1 MSIELAVIGG
11 TGVYA
16 LGELADVESHQP
28 VTPYGAPS
36 GPIRV
41 GTFAGKRVAFLAR
54 HGEGHSLPPH
64 KINYRA
70 NLAALKAIGATRVLA
85 MNTVGGITANCGPR
99 VLACPDQLI
108 DYTWGRISTLCE
120 EPGTEVLHVDFG
132 DPYTP
137 SLRAEVIA
145 AAKRAGV
152 AVVDG
157 GCYGATQGPRLET
170 RSEIARMRR
179 DGCDL
184 VGMTGMPEAGLAR
197 ELGLDYA
204 CLAIVANWAAGAGP
218 DVDEVITLQDVLDN
232 VAAAMDGVPRLL
244 RAMLAGD
251 GSAPVFE
258 DDEVEAVVAE
268 VAAEGVAVGGEE
280 GPSS

>member
-1 MSIELAVIGG
+1 MTDIALAVIGG

-36 GPIRV
+36 GPVRV
-41 GTFAGKRVAFLAR
+41 GTYAGKRVAFLAR
-54 HGEGHSLPPH
+54 HGEGHALPPH
-64 KINYRA
+64 RINYRA
-70 NLAALKAIGATRVLA
+70 NLAALKTLGASRVLA
-85 MNTVGGITANCGPR
+85 LNTVGGITERFGPR

-108 DYTWGRISTLCE
+108 DYTWGRVSTLCE
-120 EPGTEVLHVDFG
+120 EPGSEVVHVDFG
-132 DPYTP
+132 EPYTP
-137 SLRAEVIA
+137 GLRQRIIEA
-145 AAKRAGV
+145 AQRAGV
-152 AVVDG
+152 VLEAG

-170 RSEIARMRR
+170 RAEIVRMRR

-232 VAAAMDGVPRLL
+232 VAATMADVPRLL
-244 RAMLAGD
+244 RALL
-251 GSAPVFE
+251 
-258 DDEVEAVVAE
+258 
-268 VAAEGVAVGGEE
+268 GG
-280 GPSS
+280 

>member
-1 MSIELAVIGG
+1 MGIELAVIGG

-28 VTPYGAPS
+28 VTSYGAPS

-41 GTFAGKRVAFLAR
+41 GTYAGKRVAFLAR
-54 HGEGHSLPPH
+54 HGEGHSIPPH

-70 NLAALKAIGATRVLA
+70 NLAALQAIGATQVLA
-85 MNTVGGITANCGPR
+85 LNTVGGITERFGPR

-108 DYTWGRISTLCE
+108 DYTWGRVSTLSE
-120 EPGTEVLHVDFG
+120 EPGSEVLHVDFG

-137 SLRAEVIA
+137 SLRRRIVDA
-145 AAKRAGV
+145 AASSGV
-152 AVVDG
+152 ALVDG

-170 RSEIARMRR
+170 KAEIARMRR

-204 CLAIVANWAAGAGP
+204 CLGIVANWAAGAGP

-232 VAAAMDGVPRLL
+232 VAAAMDGVPRIL
-244 RAMLAGD
+244 RALLAG
-251 GSAPVFE
+251 
-258 DDEVEAVVAE
+258 
-268 VAAEGVAVGGEE
+268 
-280 GPSS
+280 